1 MHEIFAFSLFVFT
14 SFLAIIN
21 PVGIAPLFVAL
32 TMDLSPKLKFK
43 TALKAS
49 VTAFG
54 ILLIFAYAGQMLF
67 GFFHISANGFRMAGG
82 VIFLIMGYEMLNA
95 RLSKIKYNPEEDEN
109 IAESEATD
117 VAITP
122 LGIPM
127 LAGPGAITNAIVLM
141 DDAQSFETKLV
152 FPLALLA
159 AIIVVFIALVGSSRL
174 MKYFGEIGNKVMLK
188 IMGLITM
195 VMGFEFFFAGIK
207 PFLRDIFMIVPN

>member
-1 MHEIFAFSLFVFT
+1 MHELYAFGLFVFT

-32 TMDLSPKLKFK
+32 TSDLSSKLKFK
-43 TALKAS
+43 IALKAS
-49 VTAFG
+49 ITAFG
-54 ILLIFAYAGQMLF
+54 ILIVFAFAGQMLF
-67 GFFHISANGFRMAGG
+67 SFFNISASGFRMAGG

-95 RLSKIKYNPEEDEN
+95 RLSKIKYNPDEDED
-109 IAESEATD
+109 ITESEATD
-117 VAITP
+117 IAITP

-141 DDAQSFETKLV
+141 DDAKNYETKLV

-159 AIIVVFIALVGSSRL
+159 AIIVVFLSLIGSSRL
-174 MKYFGEIGNKVMLK
+174 TKYFGDVGNKVLLK

-195 VMGFEFFFAGIK
+195 VMGFEFLFAGLK
-207 PFLRDIFMIVPN
+207 PYVQDMLMITPN

>member
-1 MHEIFAFSLFVFT
+1 MHELFTFALFVFT

-32 TMDLSPKLKFK
+32 TNDLSPKLKVK
-43 TALKAS
+43 TAIKAS
-49 VTAFG
+49 ITAYF
-54 ILLIFAYAGQMLF
+54 ILLIFAFAGQMLF
-67 GFFHISANGFRMAGG
+67 GFFNISAAGFRMAGG

-95 RLSKIKYNPEEDEN
+95 RLSKIKYNPEEDED
-109 IAESEATD
+109 ITEAEATD

-141 DDAQSFETKLV
+141 DDAQNFESKLV

-159 AIIVVFIALVGSSRL
+159 AILVVFFALVSSSKL
-174 MKYFGEIGNKVMLK
+174 MKYFGEVGNKVMLK

-195 VMGFEFFFAGIK
+195 VMGFEFFFAGLK
-207 PFLRDIFMIVPN
+207 PYVRDILMIMPN

>member
-1 MHEIFAFSLFVFT
+1 MQEIYSFSLFVFT

-32 TMDLSPKLKFK
+32 TTDLSPKLKFK
-43 TALKAS
+43 TAIKAS
-49 VTAFG
+49 ITAYV
-54 ILLIFAYAGQMLF
+54 ILLVFAYAGQMLF

-141 DDAQSFETKLV
+141 EDAQSFETKLV

-159 AIIVVFIALVGSSRL
+159 AILIVFISLVGSSKL
-174 MKYFGEIGNKVMLK
+174 MKHFGEVGNKVMLK

>member
-1 MHEIFAFSLFVFT
+1 MQEIYTFALFVFT

-32 TMDLSPKLKFK
+32 TTDLTPKLKFK
-43 TALKAS
+43 TAFKAS
-49 VTAFG
+49 LTAYG
-54 ILLIFAYAGQMLF
+54 ILIIFAFAGQMLF
-67 GFFHISANGFRMAGG
+67 NFFHISAHGFRMAGG

-95 RLSKIKYNPEEDEN
+95 RLSKIKYNPDEDEN

-141 DDAQSFETKLV
+141 DDAKGFETIFV

-159 AIIVVFIALVGSSRL
+159 AITVVFLALVSSSRL
-174 MKYFGEIGNKVMLK
+174 MKYFGEVGNKVMLK

-195 VMGFEFFFAGIK
+195 VMGFEFFFAGLK
-207 PFLRDIFMIVPN
+207 PYVQDILMISPK